1 LPAQA
6 IGVVLGSRPRHER
19 CLLPYSL
26 REMPEKG
33 LIIAPAS
40 GVYGGFGAL
49 TELARTGIAIRFKFG
64 KLSCT
69 SAESPLACG
78 ECRGAA
84 AFNIL
89 DGALEYA
96 QPFNSFHDVAPVGR
110 LARVVSP
117 PMTCLSEMNRFSS
130 RRPQA
135 TRVPLCAVV
144 IISPH

>member
-1 LPAQA
+1 LPAQP
-6 IGVVLGSRPRHER
+6 IRIVLCSRPRNER
-19 CLLPYSL
+19 YLLPHSL

-33 LIIAPAS
+33 VTIAPAS
-40 GVYGGFGAL
+40 GVDDSFGAL
-49 TELARTGIAIRFKFG
+49 TELAHIGFAIRFEFG

-96 QPFNSFHDVAPVGR
+96 QPFNSLHEVAPAGR
-110 LARVVSP
+110 LARGTSP
-117 PMTCLSEMNRFSS
+117 PMTCLSEKNRFSP
-130 RRPQA
+130 RRP
-135 TRVPLCAVV
+135 
-144 IISPH
+144 